1 MITSV
6 SDDDIKYL
14 KTSNNINDM
23 LTSYILLNEK
33 QLSFFDNNSN
43 ATYLEVYNCMLFNN
57 DNISIPII
65 NDASPNNEDTLSFKD
80 LVRKFIA
87 EKYSIEDEI
96 AIINNFTYQA
106 NESNYA
112 EEYGVYQLYRLECK
126 QKAKS
131 IMDQEC

>member
-96 AIINNFTYQA
+96 AIINNFSIIIA
-106 NESNYA
+106 
-112 EEYGVYQLYRLECK
+112 K
-126 QKAKS
+126 Q
-131 IMDQEC
+131 QNFL